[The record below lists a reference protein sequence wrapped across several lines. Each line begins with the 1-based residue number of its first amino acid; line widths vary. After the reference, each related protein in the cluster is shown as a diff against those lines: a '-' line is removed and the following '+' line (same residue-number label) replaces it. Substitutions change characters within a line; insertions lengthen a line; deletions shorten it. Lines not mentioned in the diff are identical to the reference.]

1 MTEKPESMDSLDSI
15 LDRNMLTTRHYKPTS
30 QEFDSSLQWGFLRFS
45 NISCQCLV
53 DLRKVFT
60 PF

>member
-30 QEFDSSLQWGFLRFS
+30 QEFDSSLQWGETIHGVSCVLV
-45 NISCQCLV
+45 ISV
-53 DLRKVFT
+53 ANA
-60 PF
+60 